1 MREPRYSAAPYPMRR
16 DDAWMVYED
25 RTGRVVTVR
34 LRKPQ
39 AYTLAHLLNV
49 ADLDVPLKDYSEETR

>member
-1 MREPRYSAAPYPMRR
+1 MREPRYAAAPYRMRS

-25 RTGRVVTVR
+25 RTGRIVTLR
-34 LRKPQ
+34 LPRPQ

-49 ADLDVPLKDYSEETR
+49 ADLDVPLKDYREETR

>member
-1 MREPRYSAAPYPMRR
+1 MREPRYAAAPYRMRG

-25 RTGRVVTVR
+25 RTGRVAALR
-34 LRKPQ
+34 LKKAQ

-49 ADLDVPLKDYSEETR
+49 ADLEIPLKDYREEMR

>member
-1 MREPRYSAAPYPMRR
+1 MREPRYAAAPYRMRS

-25 RTGRVVTVR
+25 RTGRVAVLR
-34 LRKPQ
+34 LKKAQ

-49 ADLDVPLKDYSEETR
+49 ADLEIPLKDYREETR